1 MRPIV
6 ILGAGVMGSALA
18 MPLADNAHDLRLVW
32 THLDRE
38 NIDAIGVV
46 AEDDFPLMRHL
57 YEVVALERPLNIP
70 WKRFFGS
77 ERLQRVALYADG
89 RSRAIAAADGRLVN
103 RVRPQALDFAIRLAA
118 HPSHS
123 PAITERTGSHG

>member
-32 THLDRE
+32 THL
-38 NIDAIGVV
+38 GVV